1 MLQISLFMLQYKLL
15 SQGCFG
21 ISIAKCIKNNEFDY
35 SIINDEDAYKYVAL
49 IPDRCFEGKMDC
61 EKEIRE
67 YIKYYYVNVLSELD
81 PEKVYKDL
89 EWDRLVTFDEGEFSH
104 GYIVAAWFELFLGI
118 KVKCINDSNL
128 YINDLK
134 DVKPK
139 WTIDIL
145 EDEIKKIVDN

>member
-1 MLQISLFMLQYKLL
+1 
-15 SQGCFG
+15 
-21 ISIAKCIKNNEFDY
+21 
-35 SIINDEDAYKYVAL
+35 
-49 IPDRCFEGKMDC
+49 MDC